1 LSRLSTTTA
10 TVSTVTR
17 VRRLLG
23 RRPVLF
29 GALACAAAAADITT
43 RSCSLASCRW
53 GGSQRGAATAVA
65 AAGTRYH
72 TGLHGFAVF
81 AVAVDA

>member
-1 LSRLSTTTA
+1 MSRLSTTTA
-10 TVSTVTR
+10 TTR

-23 RRPVLF
+23 RRPVRF
-29 GALACAAAAADITT
+29 GGLAAGAAAADITT

-65 AAGTRYH
+65 DAGTRYH
-72 TGLHGFAVF
+72 TGIHGFTVF
-81 AVAVDA
+81 AVDA

>member
-1 LSRLSTTTA
+1 MSRLSTTTA
-10 TVSTVTR
+10 TASTVTR

-29 GALACAAAAADITT
+29 GGLAAGAADITT